1 MLRVDPAAVVVFVKA
16 SEAAMSKAPDHG
28 PWDVVALYRRAISA
42 RLPSP
47 SSQTKR
53 RAARTAKRQV
63 ALNSRPYRM
72 ICDDTLHD
80 MPSWDRR
87 WLLLAYRPP
96 LRGGRNRI
104 AGNRQKGG
112 AMLVEGALSVTVVP
126 IPALTIPVQ

>member
-1 MLRVDPAAVVVFVKA
+1 
-16 SEAAMSKAPDHG
+16 
-28 PWDVVALYRRAISA
+28 
-42 RLPSP
+42 
-47 SSQTKR
+47 
-53 RAARTAKRQV
+53 
-63 ALNSRPYRM
+63 M

-96 LRGGRNRI
+96 LRGGRDRI

-126 IPALTIPVQ
+126 IPALTIPVQTR